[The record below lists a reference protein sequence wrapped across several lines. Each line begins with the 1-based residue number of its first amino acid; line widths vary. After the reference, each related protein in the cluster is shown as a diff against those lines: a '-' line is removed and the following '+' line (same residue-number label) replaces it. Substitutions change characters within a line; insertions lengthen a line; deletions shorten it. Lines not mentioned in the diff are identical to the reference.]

1 MKMRWLWVALAL
13 CGTAQAQSPAPS
25 PAPAQT
31 PAQAPS
37 HDAAQKVLDC
47 MRANVP
53 QRLSIKGL
61 ELTSF
66 DRVGGS
72 RTLKGRLYMGRDR
85 NAGGKELISAALY
98 VDLPAELKGAAY
110 LVKETDDYLRDGMFV
125 YLPAVKRVRRVTGT
139 FADGALLGTNFSYF
153 DFKQLQNAFSDVT
166 AKYEA
171 VADVHGRPAHVLSY
185 TVLEGTETRYTGG
198 RLWVDQEACVV
209 VKAEFHEAGGRVAKR
224 FSSPPGALRRSGAAW
239 YLAESEM
246 QEPAAGTRSTARITR
261 VDTQAAVPNRYFDP
275 NLFYLSP

>member
-1 MKMRWLWVALAL
+1 MKCRWLLLVLAL
-13 CGTAQAQSPAPS
+13 GGPAQAQD
-25 PAPAQT
+25 Q
-31 PAQAPS
+31 
-37 HDAAQKVLDC
+37 AQKVLEC

-61 ELTSF
+61 ELTAF
-66 DRVGGS
+66 DRAGGA
-72 RTLKGRLYMGRDR
+72 RTLKGRLYVGRDKGQ
-85 NAGGKELISAALY
+85 GGKELISAAMY
-98 VDLPAELKGAAY
+98 IDQPAELKGAAY

-153 DFKQLQNAFSDVT
+153 DFKQLQNAFSDIS
-166 AKYEA
+166 AKYDATGE
-171 VADVHGRPAHVLSY
+171 VHGRPTHVLSY

-209 VKAEFHEAGGRVAKR
+209 VKGEFLEARGRVAKQ
-224 FSSPPGALRRSGAAW
+224 FSSPPGALRRAGATW
-239 YLAESEM
+239 YLAETEM
-246 QEPAAGTRSTARITR
+246 QEPGTGTRSTARVTK
-261 VDTQAAVPNRYFDP
+261 VDTTAAVPNRYFDP